1 MAIAGGNIMTGLETG
16 VASAQ
21 QELER
26 IITRMQKIQRAISSS
41 RQPAS
46 MLELEELKSL
56 GREYARIVDR
66 LAGSSGDTLHA

>member
-1 MAIAGGNIMTGLETG
+1 MSTQEFSNTT
-16 VASAQ
+16 AQ

-26 IITRMQKIQRAISSS
+26 IILRMQTIQQAIKSS

-56 GREYARIVDR
+56 GREYARIIDR
-66 LAGSSGDTLHA
+66 IADPSGDLAHV

>member
-1 MAIAGGNIMTGLETG
+1 MSAQEFSTTA
-16 VASAQ
+16 AQ

-26 IITRMQKIQRAISSS
+26 IILRMQTIQRAIKSS

-56 GREYARIVDR
+56 GREYARIIDR
-66 LAGSSGDTLHA
+66 LANPSGDSAHV

>member
-1 MAIAGGNIMTGLETG
+1 MSTEEFSTTA
-16 VASAQ
+16 AQ

-26 IITRMQKIQRAISSS
+26 IILRMQTIQQAIKSS

-56 GREYARIVDR
+56 GREYARIIDR
-66 LAGSSGDTLHA
+66 IAEPSGDSAHV

>member
-1 MAIAGGNIMTGLETG
+1 MTAREFST
-16 VASAQ
+16 AAAE

-26 IITRMQKIQRAISSS
+26 IITRMQTIQRAIAAS

-56 GREYARIVDR
+56 GREYARIIDR
-66 LAGSSGDTLHA
+66 LANPSGGSTHA